1 MALKKNIVQDDG
13 VLTDYHRIL
22 YVMNV
27 INSHTSVAVL
37 SYPSETMRQE
47 EQSGEIPNPYKKT
60 VTYETDY
67 VEDMTIESA
76 YDYLKTLE
84 VFAGAEDV

>member
-1 MALKKNIVQDDG
+1 MALKKSIVQEDG
-13 VLTDYHRIL
+13 VMTNYHRIL

-27 INSHTSVAVL
+27 INSHTSISVL
-37 SYPSETMRQE
+37 SYPSEVMRQE
-47 EQSGEIPNPYKKT
+47 EQSGEIPNPYKKS

-76 YDYLKTLE
+76 YEYLKTLDA
-84 VFAGAEDV
+84 FTGAEDI